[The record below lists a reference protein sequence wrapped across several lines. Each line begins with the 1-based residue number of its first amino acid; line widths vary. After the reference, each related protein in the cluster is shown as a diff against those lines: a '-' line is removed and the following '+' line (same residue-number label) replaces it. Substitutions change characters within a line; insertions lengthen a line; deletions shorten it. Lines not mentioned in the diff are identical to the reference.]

1 MNVAAIVALVAVG
14 TLVLALAYYLVTVVV
29 LLRRLI
35 DTLGKIT
42 FGLRA
47 IAHRTEPV
55 NGIVA
60 EIVEDLA
67 AVDAA
72 LSVLVETKR
81 GGERAS

>member
-14 TLVLALAYYLVTVVV
+14 TLVLALAYYLVTVIV